1 MLKKRKLFFEKLK
14 KLGILLVT
22 ERREPKKRNVKMQ
35 KLNTTD
41 YKVMEKIMK
50 NSKISRTDLA
60 KYLELTPAA
69 ISKIIK
75 KLLSYNLIIEKNTL
89 FSTGGRPRVTLAIN
103 SNYKKIIGVNLGA
116 GFINIVESNL
126 NGEIIGITERKF
138 AFKGQEKVL
147 ELLDE
152 ELTKALSKYD
162 MKSVIGIGL
171 ATHGV
176 VDRKKGTVIVSPHFK
191 WRKLELRKELEKK
204 YNLPV
209 IVENDV
215 RSMLIAEHNYGH
227 AKDMKDF
234 IFLYIKNGIGAA
246 IFLNGKIFEGSNYGA
261 GEIGH
266 FIVNEHSNIQC
277 RCGKY
282 GCLETECSEQ
292 VLVNKVMWKLE
303 EDEKKEMG
311 KNLDISTVYSK
322 AKEKEEPYYS
332 IIKDAIYHTGKVM
345 GNVLNMLDV
354 NNIIVAG
361 DITATGDLFVRN
373 FKKGIDTMLLEEF
386 NKKIKVSTT
395 KLDNMIGV
403 YGAVSL
409 ITSNLFE
416 GEKLIKVK

>member
-1 MLKKRKLFFEKLK
+1 
-14 KLGILLVT
+14 
-22 ERREPKKRNVKMQ
+22 MQ

-162 MKSVIGIGL
+162 KESVIGIGL

-176 VDRKKGTVIVSPHFK
+176 VDRKKGTVIDQLADYILHQK
-191 WRKLELRKELEKK
+191 HI
-204 YNLPV
+204 PV
-209 IVENDV
+209 HKAQNNAQFDIANKDESGWNKRNFHIVE
-215 RSMLIAEHNYGH
+215 
-227 AKDMKDF
+227 
-234 IFLYIKNGIGAA
+234 
-246 IFLNGKIFEGSNYGA
+246 
-261 GEIGH
+261 
-266 FIVNEHSNIQC
+266 Q
-277 RCGKY
+277 
-282 GCLETECSEQ
+282 
-292 VLVNKVMWKLE
+292 
-303 EDEKKEMG
+303 
-311 KNLDISTVYSK
+311 
-322 AKEKEEPYYS
+322 
-332 IIKDAIYHTGKVM
+332 GKVFAKAITFHAR
-345 GNVLNMLDV
+345 LPREDKAR
-354 NNIIVAG
+354 NIHPQI
-361 DITATGDLFVRN
+361 F
-373 FKKGIDTMLLEEF
+373 
-386 NKKIKVSTT
+386 
-395 KLDNMIGV
+395 
-403 YGAVSL
+403 
-409 ITSNLFE
+409 
-416 GEKLIKVK
+416 

>member
-103 SNYKKIIGVNLGA
+103 KNYKKIIGVNLGA

-162 MKSVIGIGL
+162 VKSVIGIGL

-227 AKDMKDF
+227 AKDMKNF

-246 IFLNGKIFEGSNYGA
+246 IFLNGRIFEGSNYGA

-282 GCLETECSEQ
+282 GCLETESSEQ

-303 EDEKKEMG
+303 EDGKKEVD

-322 AKEKEEPYYS
+322 AKDKEEP
-332 IIKDAIYHTGKVM
+332 
-345 GNVLNMLDV
+345 
-354 NNIIVAG
+354 
-361 DITATGDLFVRN
+361 
-373 FKKGIDTMLLEEF
+373 
-386 NKKIKVSTT
+386 
-395 KLDNMIGV
+395 
-403 YGAVSL
+403 
-409 ITSNLFE
+409 
-416 GEKLIKVK
+416 

>member
-162 MKSVIGIGL
+162 KESVIGIGL

-191 WRKLELRKELEKK
+191 WKKLELRKELEK
-204 YNLPV
+204 L
-209 IVENDV
+209 IVDV
-215 RSMLIAEHNYGH
+215 GLKVEFLDRYAHELSGGQLQRVCIARAISTKPKFIML
-227 AKDMKDF
+227 
-234 IFLYIKNGIGAA
+234 
-246 IFLNGKIFEGSNYGA
+246 
-261 GEIGH
+261 
-266 FIVNEHSNIQC
+266 
-277 RCGKY
+277 
-282 GCLETECSEQ
+282 
-292 VLVNKVMWKLE
+292 
-303 EDEKKEMG
+303 DEAVSS
-311 KNLDISTVYSK
+311 LDISTQVEILNLLQELKKSYSLSYIFVTHDLLTLTYICDSVIFFK
-322 AKEKEEPYYS
+322 DGKIEEEISNIENLKNIKKDYS
-332 IIKDAIYHTGKVM
+332 RKL
-345 GNVLNMLDV
+345 LNAV
-354 NNIIVAG
+354 I
-361 DITATGDLFVRN
+361 
-373 FKKGIDTMLLEEF
+373 EF
-386 NKKIKVSTT
+386 
-395 KLDNMIGV
+395 
-403 YGAVSL
+403 
-409 ITSNLFE
+409 
-416 GEKLIKVK
+416 